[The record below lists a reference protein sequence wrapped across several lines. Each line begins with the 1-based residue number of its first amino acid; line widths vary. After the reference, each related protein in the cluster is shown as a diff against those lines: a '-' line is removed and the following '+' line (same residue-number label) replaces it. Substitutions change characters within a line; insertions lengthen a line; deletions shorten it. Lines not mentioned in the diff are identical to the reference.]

1 MNTQFKKNCLME
13 IYTECDESFLV
24 GFYLSSFDEYSLL
37 HLLDEQGKIDGI
49 YLIKNKFIK
58 NTNYET
64 EYLEKINLYAEFWKI
79 NSDKNI
85 FNIGLKQ
92 KNISNIGD
100 ILKYIKEN
108 KIISSFKINKKKY
121 IITGYIKSINKTNI
135 EVQEIDLETAKE
147 FETTS
152 YFLKDNI
159 LLIEIDSVNNRLL
172 DYAHLKNH

>member
-1 MNTQFKKNCLME
+1 M
-13 IYTECDESFLV
+13 
-24 GFYLSSFDEYSLL
+24 
-37 HLLDEQGKIDGI
+37 
-49 YLIKNKFIK
+49 
-58 NTNYET
+58 
-64 EYLEKINLYAEFWKI
+64 
-79 NSDKNI
+79 
-85 FNIGLKQ
+85 
-92 KNISNIGD
+92 
-100 ILKYIKEN
+100 KYIKEH